1 MDFCK
6 SHNGTQTNKISAE
19 CNLQICMPQ
28 SACSEY
34 YVVEDAADYS
44 DLAYFAHLLW
54 INHNWDITCTVSANL
69 ILSNYTVVLH
79 PPKSRSDL

>member
-1 MDFCK
+1 MHDHPPPVTPTFVLLETVFCNCYCICIALEPYSLMDFCK

-44 DLAYFAHLLW
+44 DLAYFAHLL
-54 INHNWDITCTVSANL
+54 
-69 ILSNYTVVLH
+69 
-79 PPKSRSDL
+79 